1 MIGSHPVME
10 ENPENKEE
18 IKQQRPVPTVS
29 AVFDDGSILEM
40 VYRPDETRTAFILWK
55 EGVWKVETSISVDSF
70 QRLIPYSPNNNLIKN
85 EVVLLPSEPEEFG
98 SEESL
103 LSEIQSFIHRYVDV
117 SPLFEKIA
125 SYYILFSWVY
135 DGFNELPYLRV
146 RGDPGSGK
154 TRFLL
159 TIGSLCYKPIFASG
173 ASTVS
178 PIFRILDAFH
188 GTLIVDE
195 GDFRFSDEKAEVVK
209 ILNNGNVKG
218 FPVLR
223 SESDGKREFNPKAYH
238 VFGPKLVATR
248 GFFDDKALE
257 SRFLTEEMGQFRLRN
272 DVPIN
277 LPSNYKDDA
286 LHIRNKL
293 LFFRFRNLN
302 KRMPAEALVDRSI
315 EPRLNQIFV
324 PLLSIIED
332 PEAREDL
339 RELAKRYNR
348 EMIADRGMDMEAQIL
363 EIIRDMLS
371 SPYGEQ
377 RLPLKDITSWFVDRH
392 GMDYERKVTSK
403 WIGNIIRKRLN
414 LKTQKSHGIYVVP
427 LSEKPKLDRL
437 YEKYGIA
444 PREAEEAEEQ
454 AIKLPVDIGDV
465 GDFER
470 GYREREHS

>member
-1 MIGSHPVME
+1 ME
-10 ENPENKEE
+10 ENLDNISESPKEQ
-18 IKQQRPVPTVS
+18 KPVPTVS
-29 AVFDDGSILEM
+29 AVFDDGSILES
-40 VYRPDETRTAFILWK
+40 VYQPTEKKTAFVVWREGEWK
-55 EGVWKVETSISVDSF
+55 FESSISVDSF
-70 QRLIPYSPNNNLIKN
+70 QRLVPYSPNNNLIKN
-85 EVVLLPSEPEEFG
+85 EVVLLPSEPEEYG
-98 SEESL
+98 SEETL

-117 SPLFEKIA
+117 NPLFEKIA
-125 SYYILFSWVY
+125 SYYVLFSWVY

-154 TRFLL
+154 TRFLII
-159 TIGSLCYKPIFASG
+159 IGSLCYKPIFASG

-178 PIFRILDAFH
+178 PIFRMLDSFH

-195 GDFRFSDEKAEVVK
+195 GDFRFSDEKAEIVK

-277 LPSNYKDDA
+277 LPSQYKEDA

-293 LFFRFRNLN
+293 LLFRFRNLN
-302 KRMPAEALVDRSI
+302 KRMPVEALVDRSI

-332 PEAREDL
+332 PEAKRDL
-339 RELAKRYNR
+339 QELAKRYNR

-403 WIGNIIRKRLN
+403 WIGTIVRKRLN
-414 LKTQKSHGIYVVP
+414 LKTQKSHGVYVIP
-427 LSEKPKLDRL
+427 LTEQPKLERL
-437 YEKYGIA
+437 YEKYGISPKESEEPEPEQTAA
-444 PREAEEAEEQ
+444 P
-454 AIKLPVDIGDV
+454 DILG
-465 GDFER
+465 
-470 GYREREHS
+470 

>member
-1 MIGSHPVME
+1 M
-10 ENPENKEE
+10 NPNLNK
-18 IKQQRPVPTVS
+18 ISDSVKQQRPVPTVS
-29 AVFDDGSILEM
+29 AVFDDGGILEM
-40 VYRPDETRTAFILWK
+40 VYRPEEKRTAFVLWK
-55 EGVWKVETSISVDSF
+55 DGQWKFEQSLSIDAF
-70 QRLIPYSPNNNLIKN
+70 RRLVPYSPNNNLIKN
-85 EVVLLPSEPEEFG
+85 ELVLLPSEPEEYG
-98 SEESL
+98 SGESL
-103 LSEIQSFIHRYVDV
+103 ISEIQSFIHRYVDV

-125 SYYILFSWVY
+125 SYYVLFSWVF

-178 PIFRILDAFH
+178 PIFRILDSFH

-223 SESDGKREFNPKAYH
+223 SEVSGKGREFNPRAYH

-257 SRFLTEEMGQFRLRN
+257 SRFLTEEMGQYRLRN

-277 LPSNYKDDA
+277 MSGSYKEEG
-286 LHIRNKL
+286 LRIRNKL
-293 LFFRFRNLN
+293 LLFRFRNLN
-302 KRMPAEALVDRSI
+302 KRKPTEKLVDRSI

-332 PEAREDL
+332 PEAVNDL
-339 RELAKRYNR
+339 RELARRYNR
-348 EMIADRGMDMEAQIL
+348 EMIADRGTEMEAQIL
-363 EIIRDMLS
+363 EIVRDILD
-371 SPYGEQ
+371 SPYPV
-377 RLPLKDITSWFVDRH
+377 RLTVKDIPSWFADRH
-392 GMDYERKVTSK
+392 GSDYEKKITSK
-403 WIGNIIRKRLN
+403 WIGSVIRKKLN
-414 LKTQKSHGIYVVP
+414 LKTQKTRDGYIIPS
-427 LSEKPKLDRL
+427 SELTKLERL
-437 YEKYGIA
+437 YEKYGVTGKEDNEVI
-444 PREAEEAEEQ
+444 P
-454 AIKLPVDIGDV
+454 
-465 GDFER
+465 
-470 GYREREHS
+470 

>member
-1 MIGSHPVME
+1 MRWTVPHRNME
-10 ENPENKEE
+10 ETPNKIHDET
-18 IKQQRPVPTVS
+18 KQQRPVPTVS
-29 AVFDDGSILEM
+29 AVFDDGAILEM
-40 VYRPDETRTAFILWK
+40 VYGPQEKRTAFVLWK
-55 EGVWKVETSISVDSF
+55 DGEWNLEPSLSINPF
-70 QRLIPYSPNNNLIKN
+70 QRLVPYSPNNNLIKN
-85 EVVLLPSEPEEFG
+85 EVVLLPSEPEEYG

-103 LSEIQSFIHRYVDV
+103 LGEIQSFIHRYVDV

-125 SYYILFSWVY
+125 SYYVLFSWVH

-178 PIFRILDAFH
+178 PIFRILDSFH

-223 SESDGKREFNPKAYH
+223 SEVSGKGREFNPRAYH

-257 SRFLTEEMGQFRLRN
+257 SRFLTEEMGQYRLRN

-277 LPSNYKDDA
+277 MSGSYKEEG
-286 LHIRNKL
+286 LRIRNKL
-293 LFFRFRNLN
+293 LLFRFRNLN
-302 KRMPAEALVDRSI
+302 KRKPTEKLVDRSI

-324 PLLSIIED
+324 PLLSIIDD
-332 PEAREDL
+332 PTAIEDL
-339 RELAKRYNR
+339 RELARRYNR
-348 EMIADRGMDMEAQIL
+348 EMIADRGTEMEAQIL
-363 EIIRDMLS
+363 EIVRDILD
-371 SPYGEQ
+371 SPYPV
-377 RLPLKDITSWFVDRH
+377 RLTVKDIKLVCRPA
-392 GMDYERKVTSK
+392 RV
-403 WIGNIIRKRLN
+403 RL
-414 LKTQKSHGIYVVP
+414 
-427 LSEKPKLDRL
+427 
-437 YEKYGIA
+437 
-444 PREAEEAEEQ
+444 
-454 AIKLPVDIGDV
+454 
-465 GDFER
+465 
-470 GYREREHS
+470 

>member
-1 MIGSHPVME
+1 M
-10 ENPENKEE
+10 NPDPSDFNDGAKEQ
-18 IKQQRPVPTVS
+18 KPVPTVS
-29 AVFDDGSILEM
+29 GVFDDGSILEM
-40 VYRPDETRTAFILWK
+40 VYRPTEKRTAFVLWK
-55 EGVWKVETSISVDSF
+55 DGEWKVEPNVSLSPF
-70 QRLIPYSPNNNLIKN
+70 QRLVPYSANNNLIKN
-85 EVVLLPSEPEEFG
+85 EVVLLPSEPEEYG
-98 SEESL
+98 SEEAL
-103 LSEIQSFIHRYVDV
+103 LSEIQDFIHRYVDV
-117 SPLFEKIA
+117 TPLFEKIA
-125 SYYILFSWVY
+125 SYYVLFSWVY

-159 TIGSLCYKPIFASG
+159 TVGALCYKPIFASG

-178 PIFRILDAFH
+178 PIFRMLDSFH

-223 SESDGKREFNPKAYH
+223 SESNGKREFNPKAYH

-257 SRFLTEEMGQFRLRN
+257 SRFLTEEMGQYRLRN

-277 LPSNYKDDA
+277 LSDSYKEEA
-286 LHIRNKL
+286 LHIRNRL
-293 LFFRFRNLN
+293 LLFRFRNLN
-302 KRMPAEALVDRSI
+302 KRKPAEDLVDRTI

-332 PEAREDL
+332 PEAVEDL
-339 RELAKRYNR
+339 RELARRYNK

-363 EIIRDMLS
+363 EIIRDMLA

-377 RLPLKDITSWFVDRH
+377 RLSLKDITSWFVDRH
-392 GMDYERKVTSK
+392 GIDYERKVTSK
-403 WIGNIIRKRLN
+403 WIGTIIRKKLN
-414 LKTQKSHGIYVVP
+414 LKTQKSHGVYVIP
-427 LSEKPKLDRL
+427 ISEKPKLDRL
-437 YEKYGIA
+437 YEKYGIGA
-444 PREAEEAEEQ
+444 KE
-454 AIKLPVDIGDV
+454 
-465 GDFER
+465 F
-470 GYREREHS
+470 